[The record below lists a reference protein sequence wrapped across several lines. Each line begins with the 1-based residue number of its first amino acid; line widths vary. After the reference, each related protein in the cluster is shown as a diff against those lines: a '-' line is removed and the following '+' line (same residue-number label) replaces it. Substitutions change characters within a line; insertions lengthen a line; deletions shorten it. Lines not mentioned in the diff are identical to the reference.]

1 VTTAAQ
7 TSELTR
13 SDIEDF
19 LYFEAA
25 LLDEWRLEEWLNLFT
40 LDCTYEVP
48 APDRPDDDPAETFA
62 LIHDHR
68 PMLEQRVIR
77 LKKPTAHAEFPHSR
91 TRRLVSN
98 VRILGRDADELTV
111 TANFAVFRVR
121 NGIEVTY
128 VGRYHYVLIA
138 TSDGLKIRY
147 RKAVLDQ
154 DVLDPHGKISI
165 IL

>member
-1 VTTAAQ
+1 VTTAAHVRKI
-7 TSELTR
+7 TR
-13 SDIEDF
+13 TDIEDF
-19 LYFEAA
+19 LYAEAA
-25 LLDEWRLEEWLNLFT
+25 LLDEWRLEEWLDLFT
-40 LDCTYEVP
+40 IDCLYEVP
-48 APDRPDDDPAETFA
+48 APDQPNEDPAETFA

-91 TRRLVSN
+91 TRRLINN
-98 VRILGRDADELTV
+98 VRILAREGDELTV

-128 VGRYHYVLIA
+128 VGRYHYVLI
-138 TSDGLKIRY
+138 TTDDGLQIRH
-147 RKAVLDQ
+147 RKAILDQ

>member
-1 VTTAAQ
+1 VTTAAHVRKI
-7 TSELTR
+7 TR
-13 SDIEDF
+13 TDIEDF
-19 LYFEAA
+19 LYAEAA
-25 LLDEWRLEEWLNLFT
+25 LLDEWRLEEWLDLFT
-40 LDCTYEVP
+40 IDCLYEIP
-48 APDRPDDDPAETFA
+48 APDRPDEDPAETFA

-91 TRRLVSN
+91 TRRLINN
-98 VRILGRDADELTV
+98 VRILSREGDELTV

-128 VGRYHYVLIA
+128 VGRYHYLLII
-138 TSDGLKIRY
+138 TDDGLQIRH
-147 RKAVLDQ
+147 RKAILDQ